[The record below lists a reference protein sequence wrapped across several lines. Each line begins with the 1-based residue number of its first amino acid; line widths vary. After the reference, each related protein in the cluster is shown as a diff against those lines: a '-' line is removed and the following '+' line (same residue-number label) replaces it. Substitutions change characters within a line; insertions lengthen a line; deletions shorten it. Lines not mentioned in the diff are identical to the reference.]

1 MFAPFVLLLN
11 FTLPAAAA
19 MEPSTDTVF
28 VHVWTDVV
36 CPFCYLGEAHLKE
49 AVADFAGGP
58 VVVVPHS
65 FRLTPEL
72 VVAPGASVY
81 STLAAT
87 KGISE
92 AESRAMHASVAERA
106 AAAGLQFNFDHAVP
120 ANTTRA
126 HQMLQQALPLGF
138 APHLL
143 HRLFSA
149 YFTEGQ
155 NIDDPAFLARL
166 WQELAPP
173 GALPA
178 AATGAAAGL
187 AADEQLAAQL
197 GIHAV
202 PHFVITRSPDS
213 PAALTPRNSVAVR
226 GAQPPG
232 VLLRALE
239 RE

>member
-1 MFAPFVLLLN
+1 ME
-11 FTLPAAAA
+11 TPA
-19 MEPSTDTVF
+19 DTVF

-36 CPFCYLGEAHLKE
+36 CPFCYLGEEHLKQ
-49 AVADFAGGP
+49 AVAAFEEGS

-92 AESRAMHASVAERA
+92 GESRAMHASVAERA
-106 AAAGLQFNFDHAVP
+106 AAAGLQFNFDRAVP

-126 HQMLQQALPLGF
+126 HQMLQQALPLSF

-166 WQELAPP
+166 WNELAPP

-178 AATGAAAGL
+178 DATGAAAGL
-187 AADEQLAAQL
+187 AADERLAAQL

-213 PAALTPRNSVAVR
+213 PAVLTPKNSVAVR
-226 GAQPPG
+226 GAQPPS

>member
-1 MFAPFVLLLN
+1 
-11 FTLPAAAA
+11 
-19 MEPSTDTVF
+19 METSTDTVY

-36 CPFCYLGEAHLKE
+36 CPFCYLGEQHLE
-49 AVADFAGGP
+49 QAVAAFEGGP

-65 FRLTPEL
+65 FRLTPQL

-126 HQMLQQALPLGF
+126 HQMLQQAGPLGF

-155 NIDDPAFLARL
+155 NIDDPAFLSRV
-166 WQELAPP
+166 WRELAPA
-173 GALPA
+173 GALPEDPA
-178 AATGAAAGL
+178 RGTAGL
-187 AADEQLAAQL
+187 AVDEQLAAQL

-202 PHFVITRSPDS
+202 PHFLVTRSTDS

-226 GAQPPG
+226 GAQPPS